1 MTRFT
6 GTDVVCLRAERIVFE
21 GLDFALEP
29 GGALMLRGANGS
41 GKSSLLRLMAGLGR
55 PLSGTIAWDDTDIA
69 DDAEAHNRHLHYVG
83 HADPVKPVLTVAEN
97 LAFWAALRDR
107 ADIAGAAGE
116 ALERLG
122 IGHLA
127 SVPGQFL
134 SAGQKRRVNLARVLT
149 APADLWLRDE
159 PQSALDSQA
168 LMSLETAIA
177 DHRQQGGMV
186 VVASHAEA
194 GLKDAAP
201 LDLGDFQAKL
211 LESMGW
217 AR

>member
-29 GGALMLRGANGS
+29 GDALMLRGANGS

-55 PLSGTIAWDDTDIA
+55 PLSGTIAWDGTDIA
-69 DDAEAHNRHLHYVG
+69 EDAEAHNRHLHYVG

-97 LAFWAALRDR
+97 LAFWAAIRGG
-107 ADIAGAAGE
+107 ADAAGAAVD
-116 ALERLG
+116 ALQRLG

-127 SVPGQFL
+127 EVPGRFL

-149 APADLWLRDE
+149 APAGLWLLDE
-159 PQSALDSQA
+159 PQTALDSQA
-168 LMSLETAIA
+168 AKSLENVIA
-177 DHRQQGGMV
+177 DHRRDGGMV
-186 VVASHAEA
+186 VVSSHAEA
-194 GLKDAAP
+194 GLKDAVT
-201 LDLGDFQAKL
+201 LDLGDFQVKL
-211 LESMGW
+211 SESGGM
-217 AR
+217 AP